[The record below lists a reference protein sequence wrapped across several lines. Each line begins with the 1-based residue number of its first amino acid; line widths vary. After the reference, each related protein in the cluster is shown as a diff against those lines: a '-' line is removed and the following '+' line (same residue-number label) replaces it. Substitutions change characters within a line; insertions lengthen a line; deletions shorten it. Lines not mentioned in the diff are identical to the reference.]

1 MIFKVIT
8 YYYIDLHNTIDI
20 IDPHTPTT
28 IELTMTLEP

>member
-1 MIFKVIT
+1 MYKV
-8 YYYIDLHNTIDI
+8 YIQCILDLHNTIDI